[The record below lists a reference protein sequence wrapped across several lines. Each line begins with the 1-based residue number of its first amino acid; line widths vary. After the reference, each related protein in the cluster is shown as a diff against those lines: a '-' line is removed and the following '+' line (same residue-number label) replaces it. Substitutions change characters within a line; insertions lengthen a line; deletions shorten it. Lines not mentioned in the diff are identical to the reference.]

1 MRLLK
6 GLSLTFNFQE
16 LHQIV
21 TMFQKEIMIISFT
34 TSNVYKQ
41 AHFIEAQISLG
52 HLVKN
57 QNLAILNL
65 TVDSV

>member
-1 MRLLK
+1 
-6 GLSLTFNFQE
+6 
-16 LHQIV
+16 
-21 TMFQKEIMIISFT
+21 MFQKEIMIISFT

-52 HLVKN
+52 HLGKN